1 MTTLSLPARALPAR
15 EGPTQERPGARPG
28 RDPLELRVDD
38 VRDAAPGIRSLTLV
52 SPDGSALPGHPPG
65 SHLVLHCGER
75 RNAYS
80 LTGSGV
86 APRSYAISVL
96 LRPDGA
102 GGSRWVHGLQVGDR
116 VLADRPRSAF
126 APAATA
132 RHHLLVAGGIGVTP
146 LLSHARAA
154 VRWRRSFTLLYGYRP
169 GAGAHLPELRE
180 LCGPRLEEHPDVE
193 GFLPRVEAALLSAP
207 LGTHLY
213 VCGPAPLL
221 EFVLDRADRSGW
233 PEDRVHTERF
243 SAAALDPGNPFDV
256 RLARSGRR
264 VAVPSGV
271 SLLEALEGAGV
282 AVPNLCRQGVCGECR
297 VSVLSGSPLHRDLF
311 LGEEEKAAADSV
323 MCCVSR
329 STGPSL
335 ELDL

>member
-1 MTTLSLPARALPAR
+1 MTAVALPARAPAGAPAR
-15 EGPTQERPGARPG
+15 RG
-28 RDPLELRVDD
+28 PLELRVAA
-38 VRDAAPGIRSLTLV
+38 VRAAAAGIRSVTLV
-52 SPDGSALPGHPPG
+52 AGDGSALPGYPPG
-65 SHLVLHCGER
+65 SHLVLACGER

-86 APRSYAISVL
+86 APEEYTISVL
-96 LRPDGA
+96 LCPDGT
-102 GGSRWVHGLQVGDR
+102 GGSRWVHQLQVGDA
-116 VLADRPRSAF
+116 VAADPPRSAF
-126 APAATA
+126 PPVATA

-146 LLSHARAA
+146 MLSHARAA

-169 GAGAHLPELRE
+169 GAGAHLAELRE
-180 LCGPRLEEHPDVE
+180 LAGPRLEEHPDVAT
-193 GFLPRVEAALLSAP
+193 FLPRIESALGSAP

-213 VCGPAPLL
+213 VCGPTPLL
-221 EFVLDRADRSGW
+221 DFVLERAERLGW

-243 SAAALDPGNPFDV
+243 SAAALDPGDPFDV

-264 VAVPSGV
+264 IAVPSGV
-271 SLLEALEGAGV
+271 SLLEALERGGV
-282 AVPNLCRQGVCGECR
+282 PVPNLCRQGVCGECR
-297 VSVLSGSPLHRDLF
+297 VPVLAGRPLHRDLF
-311 LGEEEKAAADSV
+311 LSEEEKAAADSV